1 MYRALILAVT
11 ITALAAGSRAR
22 AATDDTEFMQ
32 EAASGGS
39 MEVALGEYAAAN
51 ADSSAVKEFGRRMV
65 QDHGKAGKELK
76 QIATIKGIALPA
88 AMSEDHSEQAHE
100 LMQLRGAAFDK
111 AYMRAMVSDHE
122 KDVSEFEAQAKS
134 GRSDVD
140 KWAQKM
146 LPTLQS
152 HLEDAKRIHG
162 RLEDSGG
169 TGTP

>member
-1 MYRALILAVT
+1 MYRALILAVA
-11 ITALAAGSRAR
+11 IAALAAGAR
-22 AATDDTEFMQ
+22 AATDDTEFMK

-51 ADSSAVKEFGRRMV
+51 ADSSDVKEFGRRMV
-65 QDHGKAGKELK
+65 QDHGKAGKELQ

-134 GRSDVD
+134 GKSDVD
-140 KWAQKM
+140 QWARKM

-169 TGTP
+169 TTTP